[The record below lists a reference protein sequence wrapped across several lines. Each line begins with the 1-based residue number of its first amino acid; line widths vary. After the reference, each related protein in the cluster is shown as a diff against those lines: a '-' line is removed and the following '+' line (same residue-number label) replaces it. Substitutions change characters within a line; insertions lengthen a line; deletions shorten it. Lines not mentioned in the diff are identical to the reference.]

1 MFRASTHQSQQRT
14 VTCFWLTITLWFTR
28 SATSVVM
35 DMGEGS
41 CFLAITIYCAPSVDP
56 FLSAPPV
63 WRILSET
70 VSPTPEAHASA
81 RDQEPFSGLVPAPLP
96 ELDLRFGGSSF
107 QRQGGT
113 GNRSWDGAGNSWG
126 QSDQSRL
133 PIPQPL
139 RLPSPQNLFIRNGR
153 CLAAASSN
161 ARSTMIVPLS
171 RIPFAL
177 YGSGGDLRNNS
188 LALPSRLDMSRQVST
203 LVFMPLTT
211 WRWYSGSVANPMCV

>member
-1 MFRASTHQSQQRT
+1 MLLADNHFMVYAFGDKRSDGHGRRIMLPCDHDLLCSLGGSVSFRATSMAHPLRDHLTHAKSACSSTR
-14 VTCFWLTITLWFTR
+14 
-28 SATSVVM
+28 
-35 DMGEGS
+35 
-41 CFLAITIYCAPSVDP
+41 
-56 FLSAPPV
+56 
-63 WRILSET
+63 
-70 VSPTPEAHASA
+70 PEAI
-81 RDQEPFSGLVPAPLP
+81 SGVVPAPLL

-133 PIPQPL
+133 PIPQPF
-139 RLPSPQNLFIRNGR
+139 RLPSPQNPSIGNGR
-153 CLAAASSN
+153 FLAAASSN

-171 RIPFAL
+171 RVPFAL
-177 YGSGGDLRNNS
+177 YGSGDDLRNNS

-211 WRWYSGSVANPMCV
+211 WRWYSSSVANRVCVCVCVLRV